1 MDTFQIVDQDDLH
14 MFSQELPNTAV
25 TGHPYLEHVAPLA
38 LFNPTGSGKTVRVRR
53 VDVLPLMAQTTT
65 TPNNFDLYRIT
76 AHTGTADAI
85 AAASLDS
92 NNAAL
97 PAQVVLA
104 RRPAT
109 VTTSGSQW
117 DGASAIPLANDTRAL
132 GYTFA
137 AMPWSRR
144 VGKLDAATA
153 EFQRCT
159 LREGEGIAV
168 SLNSA
173 VGLVYRFMVTLTVRV
188 AATGA
193 CYIYTFPVTP
203 AVLPLFSLLNGA
215 GSGVVL
221 EVVSLDYRVIGT
233 DVLPQIALEPI
244 DGIGDGDA
252 VTPIAFDSTAS
263 IGTVFARHN
272 CKILMRG
279 AKAGALISVPHE
291 NWQVPVGFGSGPG
304 LANLTSDLPFFRKTA
319 PYPSELDIVLREGEG
334 LAITYKN
341 AGSLGRMRHAMT
353 FTVDSGGGAVYPGVG
368 DVDQGVTFGP
378 TGADYTG
385 TLEQPAESDV
395 LTGVGYGAGGTEFTG
410 TASGGGGGVSRGR
423 VTNA

>member
-1 MDTFQIVDQDDLH
+1 MDTFTVRDGDDRHL
-14 MFSQELPNTAV
+14 FSQELPNTAV

-38 LFNPTGSGKTVRVRR
+38 LFNPTGSGKIVRVRR
-53 VDVLPLMAQTTT
+53 ADVMPLMAQTTT
-65 TPNNFDLYRIT
+65 TPGNYDLYRIT
-76 AHTGTADAI
+76 AHTGTDDAI
-85 AAASLDS
+85 AAMKLDS

-97 PAQVVLA
+97 PAAVVLA

-132 GYTFA
+132 SYAFA
-137 AMPWSRR
+137 ATPWAKRLRR
-144 VGKLDAATA
+144 RDAVTG
-153 EFQRCT
+153 QVQHCT

-168 SLNSA
+168 SMNA
-173 VGLVYRFMVTLTVRV
+173 VCGLVYRFMVALTVRV

-193 CYIYTFPVTP
+193 CHTYTFPVTP
-203 AVLPLFSLLNGA
+203 TGLPIFSLLNGS

-221 EVVSLDYRVIGT
+221 EVCELTYQAIGT

-244 DGIGDGDA
+244 DGIGDGDTL
-252 VTPIAFDSTAS
+252 TPVSHDSTAS
-263 IGTVFARHN
+263 LGAVIVRHN

-279 AKAGALISVPHE
+279 AKSGALISVPHE
-291 NWQVPVGFGSGPG
+291 QWQVSVGFGSGPG
-304 LANLTSDLPFFRKTA
+304 LANRTSDLPYFRKNQ
-319 PYPSELDIVLREGEG
+319 PYAGELDIVLREGEG

-341 AGSLGRMRHAMT
+341 AGSLGRMQHSFT
-353 FTVDSGGGAVYPGVG
+353 FTVDAGGGAVFPGVG
-368 DVDQGVTFGP
+368 DVDQGVAYGP

-385 TLEQPAESDV
+385 TLEQPAQSNV

-410 TASGGGGGVSRGR
+410 TASGGAGGMSRSR
-423 VTNA
+423 VANI

>member
-1 MDTFQIVDQDDLH
+1 MDTFTVQDADDRHL
-14 MFSQELPNTAV
+14 FSQELPNTAV

-38 LFNPTGSGKTVRVRR
+38 LFNPTGSGVTVRVRR
-53 VDVLPLMAQTTT
+53 AEAMPLMAQTTT
-65 TPNNFDLYRIT
+65 TPGNFDLYRIT
-76 AHTGTADAI
+76 AHTGTDDAI
-85 AAASLDS
+85 AAVKLDS

-97 PAQVVLA
+97 PSQVVLA

-117 DGASAIPLANDTRAL
+117 DGARAIPLANDTRAL
-132 GYTFA
+132 GYGFA
-137 AMPWSRR
+137 ATPWAQRLHR
-144 VGKLDAATA
+144 QDATTA
-153 EFQRCT
+153 ERQRMT

-168 SLNSA
+168 SLNSV

-188 AATGA
+188 VATGA
-193 CYIYTFPVTP
+193 CYTYTFPVTP
-203 AVLPLFSLLNGA
+203 TGLPIFSLLNGS

-221 EVVSLDYRVIGT
+221 EVCEMAYREIGT

-244 DGIGDGDA
+244 DGIGDGDTL
-252 VTPIAFDSTAS
+252 TPVAHDSAGS
-263 IGTVFARHN
+263 IGAVIVRHN

-279 AKAGALISVPHE
+279 AKHGALISVPHE
-291 NWQVPVGFGSGPG
+291 QWQVSVGFGSGPG
-304 LANLTSDLPFFRKTA
+304 LANLTSDLPYFHRLQPHA
-319 PYPSELDIVLREGEG
+319 PELDIVLREGEG

-341 AGSLGRMRHAMT
+341 AGSLGRMRHAFT
-353 FTVDSGGGAVYPGVG
+353 FSIDTGGGAVYPGVG
-368 DVDQGVTFGP
+368 DVDSGITFGP

-410 TASGGGGGVSRGR
+410 TASGGAGGMSRSR
-423 VTNA
+423 VANT

>member
-1 MDTFQIVDQDDLH
+1 MDTFQIIDQDDRHL
-14 MFSQELPNTAV
+14 FSQELPNTAV

-53 VDVLPLMAQTTT
+53 VDVLPVMAQTSA
-65 TPNNFDLYRIT
+65 TPGNFDLYRIT
-76 AHTGTADAI
+76 AHTGTGDAV
-85 AAASLDS
+85 AAIKTDS
-92 NNAAL
+92 NNTDL

-104 RRPAT
+104 RRPAS

-117 DGASAIPLANDTRAL
+117 DGARAIPLANDTRAL

-137 AMPWSRR
+137 SMPLSRR
-144 VGKLDAATA
+144 IGRLDATTA
-153 EFQRCT
+153 QMQRCV

-168 SLNSA
+168 SLNN
-173 VGLVYRFMVTLTVRV
+173 VTGLVYRFMVTLTVRV

-193 CYIYTFPVTP
+193 CHTYTFPVTP
-203 AVLPLFSLLNGA
+203 AVLPLFSLLNGS

-221 EVVSLDYRVIGT
+221 EVVSMNYREIGT

-252 VTPIAFDSTAS
+252 VTPIAHDSTAS
-263 IGTVFARHN
+263 IGAVFARHN

-279 AKAGALISVPHE
+279 AKHGALISVPHE
-291 NWQVPVGFGSGPG
+291 QWQVPVAYGSGPG
-304 LANLTSDLPFFRKTA
+304 TANLVSDLPFFKKAA

-353 FTVDSGGGAVYPGVG
+353 FTVDSGGGAVFPGVG
-368 DVDQGVTFGP
+368 DVDQGITYGP